1 MSSDLILRQ
10 IRGGESLH
18 VEFKASTSPRSNLAR
33 VVCSFLNTEGGTVF
47 CGVDD
52 LGKVVGVEN
61 AEDERLALEQ
71 ALQRAISPTALFTLS
86 VELVSGLPLVVVEV
100 PEGKDR
106 PYVVDGA
113 VFVRQGAV
121 TRAADA
127 RTLRSLVQDQAAARE
142 RWERRPA
149 TLLELEDLD
158 RDEIERTVVDARTS
172 GRLDFQTPDDTFAVL
187 GELSMVTATGLTQAA
202 EVAFAL
208 HPARRHPQCKIRV
221 VRYASEKTS
230 DHYLDDRSFD
240 GPLVRT
246 FDDVFE
252 SMASHVRVHAYFPL
266 ESTRREIRPQYAVEA
281 LREGLVNAIAHRD
294 YSSFSG
300 GVTISIYP
308 SRIEIWNSGRLP
320 AELVPADLKQ
330 VHPSIPTNPDISHVL
345 YLRRLMERVGRGT
358 QKIIAA
364 SKELG
369 APGPRWSDRP
379 SGVTLTIFAATKDAT
394 IPLDLNVRQR
404 ELLRQLSPGDVV
416 QPLDYA
422 ASVADRVSIR
432 QARRDLSLLEE
443 AGLLERRGAARAT
456 HYARTD
462 RDVA

>member
-1 MSSDLILRQ
+1 MPSDLIFRQ
-10 IRGGESLH
+10 ILGGESLH
-18 VEFKASTSPRSNLAR
+18 VEFKASAR
-33 VVCSFLNTEGGTVF
+33 ASRDIARAVCAFLNTEGGTVF
-47 CGVDD
+47 CGVEES
-52 LGKVVGVEN
+52 GEIVGIDN
-61 AEDERLALEQ
+61 AEEARFELER
-71 ALQRAISPTALFTLS
+71 ALQQAISPTALFTLS
-86 VELVSGLPLVVVEV
+86 VELVSGRPLVIVEI

-106 PYVVDGA
+106 PYVVEGA

-121 TRAADA
+121 SRAADA
-127 RTLRSLVQDQAAARE
+127 RTLRSLVQDKAAARD

-149 TLLELEDLD
+149 SLLDLDDLD
-158 RDEIERTVVDARTS
+158 REEIARTVAEASTS
-172 GRLDFQTPDDTFAVL
+172 GRLEFRDPDDHFAVL
-187 GELSMVTATGLTQAA
+187 SELSMVTATGLTQAA
-202 EVAFAL
+202 DVTFAKQ
-208 HPARRHPQCKIRV
+208 PSRRHPQCRIRV
-221 VRYASEKTS
+221 IRYGS
-230 DHYLDDRSFD
+230 DKGGDTYLDDRWFD

-246 FDDVFE
+246 FDDTFE
-252 SMASHVRVHAYFPL
+252 VIANHVRIHSYFP
-266 ESTRREIRPQYAVEA
+266 SGSARREDRPQYAIEA

-294 YSSFSG
+294 YASFSG
-300 GVTISIYP
+300 GVTVSIYP
-308 SRIEIWNSGRLP
+308 SRLQIWNSGRLP
-320 AELVPADLKQ
+320 DELAPSDLKQ

-369 APGPRWSDRP
+369 APTPRWSDRP
-379 SGVTLTIFAATKDAT
+379 SGVTLTIFAATKDAA
-394 IPLDLNVRQR
+394 IPLDLNLRQR
-404 ELLRQLSPGDVV
+404 ELLRHLAPGDVV

-422 ASVADRVSIR
+422 ATVADQVSVR